1 MQIWNWLSDKSNDT
15 IEGWNLIT
23 GFPAHTIPR
32 NYCGVSSSA
41 FSGGFEPAELPGR
54 KERPIFCPLS
64 WKTKFCA
71 SLLVFHHCASIL
83 SLAANVDVVARISH
97 SLLYHALWGKKERIN
112 KYYIAMAFITTACAL
127 GVITVY
133 VVYTSVHSAPTF
145 WSEAYQPIPMAF
157 YLPYRFWAIFG
168 DFWVCEPRFH
178 SEISDFQN
186 LSVFS
191 RLLAWITL
199 YAIYIQGV
207 FFNWSARFSVPKWKN
222 LPSQRGAFLHWNFL
236 KS

>member
-1 MQIWNWLSDKSNDT
+1 MQIWNWLWDKSNDT

-71 SLLVFHHCASIL
+71 SLLVFHHCATAESRR
-83 SLAANVDVVARISH
+83 SLANVDVVATVSH
-97 SLLYHALWGKKERIN
+97 SLLYHALWEKKDKQIL
-112 KYYIAMAFITTACAL
+112 AMAFSRCSSSHTRVLRGI
-127 GVITVY
+127 
-133 VVYTSVHSAPTF
+133 HSSP
-145 WSEAYQPIPMAF
+145 
-157 YLPYRFWAIFG
+157 
-168 DFWVCEPRFH
+168 FH
-178 SEISDFQN
+178 SNILLRSPSAHSNSVLTFFTVFGLFLVISEFGSPDYISDFQN

-191 RLLAWITL
+191 RLFACDHIVCHSYT
-199 YAIYIQGV
+199 
-207 FFNWSARFSVPKWKN
+207 
-222 LPSQRGAFLHWNFL
+222 
-236 KS
+236 